1 MAVHLCF
8 FLIISALT
16 GIHSITTVSKVPVK
30 AGDPVS
36 IPCLYGSQYVNHVKY
51 LCRGYYWN
59 HCSYAVK
66 TNRENSGNFLISDDK
81 IHRIFTVTIKG
92 PKDKDYWCAVEV
104 NGGSDDGAY
113 FHLSLT
119 SGKPSLYVDRQEM
132 TGFIGDNI
140 TISCHYRNSV
150 VTDIKW
156 CRLGSSCVTSSS
168 GSIHGT
174 RVTVIRSVPNVYN
187 VTMSGLKTES
197 SGWYYCVK
205 GDLQVP
211 VHLTVN
217 EKNTTNQTLST
228 GQGKQ
233 RSDAFLFAYNY
244 STVLECLNK
253 SVHFNPFAL
262 CTLNVY
268 SRSPG
273 DLTHLIIPLGLLI
286 FIAMVALFI
295 WFMLRRYKQTK
306 AESLARTTA
315 KEEVTYNT
323 VKRSDV
329 KSDEDV
335 TYSSVVTVQHQT
347 V

>member
-233 RSDAFLFAYNY
+233 RS
-244 STVLECLNK
+244 
-253 SVHFNPFAL
+253 
-262 CTLNVY
+262 
-268 SRSPG
+268 PG

-323 VKRSDV
+323 VKADEEVTYSDVKYMKKTSDKRSDV